1 MGHSKL
7 LGVAME
13 WSMMSTWCGAVV
25 VGYQHSGHSVWVCYV
40 WVIVED
46 YPALVSF
53 LFEEFSGGQWANR
66 ETT

>member
-1 MGHSKL
+1 ML
-7 LGVAME
+7 
-13 WSMMSTWCGAVV
+13 CVV
-25 VGYQHSGHSVWVCYV
+25 F
-40 WVIVED
+40 VED